1 MGKTIKNVLVG
12 VAVLEVGT
20 PDSRGE
26 FSTEIVKSGKTYAAK
41 LSKAG
46 PDVGAYYGS
55 TGVEFKPTLAQ
66 SALKI
71 SHLVALANTWGWWHY
86 YDDRMVVNTYKE
98 MGEYYF
104 EDPNSEAW
112 VAVGTQQLA
121 IGEAGTQAW
130 NVNAL
135 SSGDMCGIN
144 GWSPGVGAFS
154 DWSLKALSALVS
166 TIQDKATDISNAA
179 DWVLKR
185 VRIELY
191 ESSPARSVYIDDVY
205 LEGQAYSM
213 EPGQAAG
220 AGTPKDLTFTGPFVE
235 VGYTEDGV
243 SVAHTTDTTDIEVEE
258 ETYAIANFIT
268 KENTEVTCNMAES
281 SLQNLAIAM
290 GGAAFVPGQH
300 IITLGAGVQKPISL
314 KITGLTPAGF
324 VRVIQ
329 IPKAVAVGS
338 VGMSYRRA
346 EKTIVPVTFRALK
359 DTGRPAVTIFDNRV

>member
-1 MGKTIKNVLVG
+1 MSKTAQNVLVG

-66 SALKI
+66 SSLLL
-71 SHLVALANTWGWWHY
+71 SHLVALANTWGWSHY
-86 YDDRMVVNTYKE
+86 YDSRFVANTYKE
-98 MGEYYF
+98 MAEYYF

-112 VAVGTQQLA
+112 VAVGTQHLA
-121 IGEAGTQAW
+121 IGA
-130 NVNAL
+130 V
-135 SSGDMCGIN
+135 GDQEWSPTTLASDSQCGIN
-144 GWSPGVGAFS
+144 GWCPGDGAFS
-154 DWSLKALSALVS
+154 DWSLANIDALVS
-166 TIQDKATDISNAA
+166 TIQSAATSITNAA
-179 DWVLKR
+179 NWVLKR

-213 EPGQAAG
+213 APGQAAG
-220 AGTPKDLTFTGPFVE
+220 AGSPKDLTFTGPFAP

-243 SVAHTTDTTDIEVEE
+243 SWTYTADTVDIEVEE
-258 ETYAIANFIT
+258 ETFPIENVIT
-268 KENTEVTCNMAES
+268 KETAEVTCNMAES

-290 GGAAFVPGQH
+290 GGAAFVPGQY
-300 IITLGAGVQKPISL
+300 ILTLGAGIQKLVSL
-314 KITGLTPAGF
+314 KITGLTPAGK
-324 VRVIQ
+324 VAVLQ

-359 DTGRPAVTIFDNRV
+359 DSGRPAATLFYNRV